1 MFIIRKELIKP
12 AKILNKADAEA
23 ANKTNKDSINKLAKE
38 RGLQIIEEDT
48 RHVIKAK

>member
-23 ANKTNKDSINKLAKE
+23 ANKTNKDSINKLARE
-38 RGLQIIEEDT
+38 RGIQIIEEGP
-48 RHVIKAK
+48 RNGIKAK